1 MQTVRAI
8 LGLVLTAL
16 ATTVSPPPQPSVTPA
31 DIEKATGLHG
41 IHLLPPTAPKAVP
54 GRDNYA
60 DADGRVVLW
69 FQTMNAGAFARARAQ
84 PAKIV
89 SGIPIEPKLFHAVV
103 TGLGDEAFDSPET
116 TPQHALYVRRK
127 DAAFALISN
136 VTLTNAP
143 MVTMDQLKTIAK
155 VVLSRM

>member
-1 MQTVRAI
+1 MQTFCAM
-8 LGLVLTAL
+8 LGLVVTVL
-16 ATTVSPPPQPSVTPA
+16 ATAVSTSPEPAVTPT

-41 IHLLPPTAPKAVP
+41 VHLLPANAPKAVP

-60 DADGRVVLW
+60 DGDGRVVLW
-69 FQTMNAGAFARARAQ
+69 FQTLNAGAFARARAQ

-103 TGLGDEAFDSPET
+103 TGLGDEAFDSPDA

-136 VTLTNAP
+136 VTLTNVP
-143 MVTMDQLKTIAK
+143 MVSMDQLKVIAK